1 MTKEFGIE
9 KLKEAGLR
17 AIKLLDTVEDSLE
30 NRKIEM
36 DEWWRIGT
44 AGVSVTYIFK
54 NGAALKQEV
63 MDLDA
68 EEKAELIAYWKDNMN
83 VGVDDEA
90 IYKYVL
96 DCIAYLYD
104 VYIRGKLLVK
114 RGKELFGNK

>member
-90 IYKYVL
+90 IYEYVL
-96 DCIAYLYD
+96 NCIAYLYD